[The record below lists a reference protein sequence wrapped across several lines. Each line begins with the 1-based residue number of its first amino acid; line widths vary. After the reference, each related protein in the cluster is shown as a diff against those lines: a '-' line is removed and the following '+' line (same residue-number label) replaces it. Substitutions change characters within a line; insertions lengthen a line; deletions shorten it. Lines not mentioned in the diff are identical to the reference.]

1 MKSPAVKELDKQIK
15 DAKAGLENLEA
26 ARALLAGP
34 KKERK
39 KRTPKAP
46 KEPKAPKP
54 PKPAKPEDGLSLVG
68 IRHGLKGD
76 KNASPAT

>member
-34 KKERK
+34 RKERK
-39 KRTPKAP
+39 KRTPKA
-46 KEPKAPKP
+46 E
-54 PKPAKPEDGLSLVG
+54 KPAYVPPLMTRKPKKAVVNPLENRDEF
-68 IRHGLKGD
+68 K
-76 KNASPAT
+76 PT